1 MFTTTPISISAQFPG
16 NIPMAYPYPYFN
28 PSSTSNQPVN
38 NPVPIIGP
46 QFCTPYPVDL
56 AIIRKVLTITDG
68 NFVVTDI
75 NGNILFKVKG
85 KFLSLNGRRVLLDG
99 AGNPI
104 VTLKQKMMS
113 AHGRWQV
120 FKGDSTDAI
129 DLLFSAKR
137 SSIFQLKTKL
147 NVFLAN
153 NTWEEVCDFKVK
165 GSWFERSCV
174 VYAGESSTIVAQMHK
189 KHTVE
194 SILIGK
200 DKFKVTVYPNIDY
213 AFIVALIVILDGI
226 NSSAGGG

>member
-1 MFTTTPISISAQFPG
+1 
-16 NIPMAYPYPYFN
+16 MAYPYPNPN
-28 PSSTSNQPVN
+28 PSSTSNQPLA
-38 NPVPIIGP
+38 NPVSIVGP
-46 QFCTPYPVDL
+46 HFCAPYPVDL

-85 KFLSLNGRRVLLDG
+85 KFLSMHDRRVLLDG

-113 AHGRWQV
+113 AHDRWQV
-120 FKGDSTDAI
+120 FRGESTDAS

-137 SSIFQLKTKL
+137 SSMFQLKTKL
-147 NVFLAN
+147 DVFLAN
-153 NTWEEVCDFKVK
+153 NTREEVCDFKVK
-165 GSWFERSCV
+165 GSWFERSCA

-200 DKFKVTVYPNIDY
+200 DKFMVTVYPNIDY

-226 NSSAGGG
+226 NKEDSSGGGGVDFDFLGGFD